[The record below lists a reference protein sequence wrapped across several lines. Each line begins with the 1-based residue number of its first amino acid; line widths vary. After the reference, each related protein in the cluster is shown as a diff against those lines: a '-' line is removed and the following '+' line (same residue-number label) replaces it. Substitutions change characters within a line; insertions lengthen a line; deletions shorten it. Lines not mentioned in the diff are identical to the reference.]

1 MKIASDAALKGGVG
15 KTEIIKNLAEDC
27 AKNGY
32 KVLLLDGD
40 HQCNLSHDYGV
51 YDVDGSIENIFTSEE
66 EIKIHH
72 IKDNLNLIAGSMNLD
87 EIEKS
92 LETDP
97 SKDMLMYM
105 WFEDNFDKYHLD
117 EYDFILIDCRP
128 DFSTVTR
135 NAAVVSHAILSPIT
149 PSQNGYSAKFNLEER
164 LERFKASTIDY
175 KTRESFVTAELFF
188 VANMIKHN
196 TKSSRDFLAAIEDDD
211 RVIARIPYKELFN
224 RSALEGQSVIEM
236 QSDDSI
242 YLRNKEF
249 YDTINREFS
258 KIREVIMKIDEVTE
272 DGI

>member
-27 AKNGY
+27 ARNGY

-40 HQCNLSHDYGV
+40 HQCNLSHDYSV

-66 EIKIHH
+66 EVKIHH
-72 IKDNLNLIAGSMNLD
+72 VKDNLDLIAGSMNLD

-92 LETDP
+92 LETNP
-97 SKDMLMYM
+97 SKDMFMYM
-105 WFEDNFDKYHLD
+105 WFEDNFNRYNLG
-117 EYDFILIDCRP
+117 EYDFIFIDCRP

-164 LERFKASTIDY
+164 LERFKAATIDY

-188 VANMIKHN
+188 IANMIKHN
-196 TKSSRDFLAAIEDDD
+196 TKSSKDFLVAIEDDEQ
-211 RVIARIPYKELFN
+211 VIARIPYKELFN
-224 RSALEGQSVIEM
+224 RSALEGRSVIEM
-236 QSDDSI
+236 QEDRAT
-242 YLRNKEF
+242 YLENKEF
-249 YDTINREFS
+249 YDKINREFVN
-258 KIREVIMKIDEVTE
+258 IREIIMNIDEEV
-272 DGI
+272 